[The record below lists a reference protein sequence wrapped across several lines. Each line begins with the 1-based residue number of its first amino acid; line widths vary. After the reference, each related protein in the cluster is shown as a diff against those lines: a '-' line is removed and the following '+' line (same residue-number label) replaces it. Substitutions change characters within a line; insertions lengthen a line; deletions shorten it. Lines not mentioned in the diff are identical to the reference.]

1 MVFDIEMIQ
10 QVYAALPEKINEIK
24 NKLQR
29 PLTLTEKILYTHLF
43 KNELLKDYERA
54 VDYVNFSPD
63 RVAMRMQRHR
73 WLCCSC

>member
-10 QVYAALPEKINEIK
+10 QVYAALPEKIDEIK

-43 KNELLKDYERA
+43 KLCEFLARPRSNAGCNGTDGFVA
-54 VDYVNFSPD
+54 VVEF
-63 RVAMRMQRHR
+63 RT
-73 WLCCSC
+73 